1 MNDCLTIEERAAR
14 IIFLRHHLV
23 GLKKERA
30 QKGLSEEAR
39 VILETEMGWVDK
51 ALAKLDPMGIFPA

>member
-1 MNDCLTIEERAAR
+1 LTLEERAAR

-23 GLKKERA
+23 GLKEERA

-51 ALAKLDPMGIFPA
+51 ALDKLDPMGIFPP

>member
-1 MNDCLTIEERAAR
+1 MNKCLTLEERAAR

-30 QKGLSEEAR
+30 QEGLSEEAL
-39 VILETEMGWVDK
+39 VILDTEMGWVNT
-51 ALAKLDPMGIFPA
+51 ALDKLDPMGIFPA